1 MGGGVGDELRS
12 LRESANEWQS
22 ISYRLAGVVRSVCD
36 EPFSDSDYPQEL
48 EASRSGFAEKWQFL
62 GCRLANALRGAIEE
76 EERELVAARFAS
88 TVMASEDWPS
98 SCKPSP
104 APSSVL
110 PTDASTAAGEDAQS
124 DFSDSEDCCSDVDGL
139 APRSRCSSV
148 DHHNFHVGAWQCLF
162 EGKCNSD
169 EASRPEV

>member
-12 LRESANEWQS
+12 LRKSANEWQS
-22 ISYRLAGVVRSVCD
+22 ISYRLAGAVRSVSD
-36 EPFSDSDYPQEL
+36 ELSSDGDLPQEEL
-48 EASRSGFAEKWQFL
+48 SVEKWQFL
-62 GCRLANALRGAIEE
+62 GCRLASALRGAMEE
-76 EERELVAARFAS
+76 EDEELEAARFAS
-88 TVMASEDWPS
+88 TTVASEDWSP

-124 DFSDSEDCCSDVDGL
+124 DFSDSEDSCSDVDGL
-139 APRSRCSSV
+139 APRSRCGSV
-148 DHHNFHVGAWQCLF
+148 DPQQSFHVGAWQWLL

-169 EASRPEV
+169 EASRTEI